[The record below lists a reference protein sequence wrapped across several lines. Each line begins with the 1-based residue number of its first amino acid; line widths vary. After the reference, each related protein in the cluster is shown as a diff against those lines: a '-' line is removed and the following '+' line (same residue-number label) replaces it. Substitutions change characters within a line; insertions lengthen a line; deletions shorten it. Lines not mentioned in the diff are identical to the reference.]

1 MELPFEELEN
11 DLLMIQRFKL
21 NKYIQD
27 IKPVSQGNQVLK
39 KIMIDLLELQ
49 FTMEDNLLLIKE
61 LKCFH
66 KEKDKQKTI
75 LNTARQQ
82 ITSIGSVN
90 QLGTTWIQV
99 SDNIESTPAAVNID
113 DERKPEQDIGMNV
126 VENFIAV
133 EEIKYPLEGDSIS
146 LIKEEGIPFGGGN
159 LLPCE
164 DAFSVGD
171 ETLMARGG
179 EFPLPGER
187 PPLSLMEEHACISN
201 MKEEDNLKDVERLGD
216 GYQCELCNYK
226 GASLC
231 KLKLHNSRTHETEEE
246 VDENCLTPGTTGL
259 DDERKPEQDI
269 GMNVVE
275 NFIAVEEIKYPLE
288 GDSIS
293 LIKEEGIPFGGGNL
307 LPCEDAFSV
316 GDETLMA
323 RGGEFP
329 LPGERPPLS
338 LMEEHACISNMKE
351 EDNLKDVERLGGE
364 YQCELCNYKGASLCK
379 LKLHNSRTHEIEEE
393 GPKPC
398 DECDRVLSN
407 AKALKRHK
415 LLKHDTNG
423 GGKCD
428 QCGFIG
434 RNKRASKYHMNNCHS
449 GIHFMCD
456 QCKYVGKS
464 KERLKAHIRGA
475 HDGQTFMCDKCEY
488 VTNWSSRLNKHIKFK
503 HNGVNFPCD
512 QCNYVAENMAHLK
525 VHKTTQHEP
534 PTYFCELCD
543 YAATL
548 PRLLQAHIESAHEKI
563 RYPCNL
569 CDHASTSASNL
580 RQHKRR
586 VHKMKPEETFEETNP
601 IKM

>member
-99 SDNIESTPAAVNID
+99 SDNIESTPAAVNI
-113 DERKPEQDIGMNV
+113 
-126 VENFIAV
+126 V